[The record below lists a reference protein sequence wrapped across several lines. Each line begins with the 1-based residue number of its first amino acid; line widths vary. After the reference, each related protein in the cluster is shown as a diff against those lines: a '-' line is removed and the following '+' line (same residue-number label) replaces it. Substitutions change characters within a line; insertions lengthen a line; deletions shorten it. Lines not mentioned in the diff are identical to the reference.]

1 MKIKRTL
8 KYVAA
13 ILVGAAAWSCD
24 AMWDTS
30 VDVPFG
36 YGGNLGVSVS
46 TPIYGG
52 YNPWYNGWNNW
63 NGWPAWGGIGWNP
76 GPIVR
81 PIRPVIT
88 PVRPPMRPGTTPPSN
103 GGNWRPP
110 VNNPPVNNNPPANR
124 PVTLPPVQ
132 GSVSTPP
139 VQVSPVTRPGRH

>member
-1 MKIKRTL
+1 MKTKRTL

-13 ILVGAAAWSCD
+13 MLVGAAVWSCD

-52 YNPWYNGWNNW
+52 YNPWYNGWNSW
-63 NGWPAWGGIGWNP
+63 NSWPGWGGIGWNP

-81 PIRPVIT
+81 PIRPVRP

-110 VNNPPVNNNPPANR
+110 VNNPPVNR